1 MSRRRNY
8 GHAKLCSLVSRLCD
22 RESGTKK
29 LNEYAMTW
37 DISSNIEY
45 NVVHILKFY
54 FEGLCSRP
62 GSHCSCISDQH
73 RTFDRWPQAL
83 GQWIMET
90 KNEKKERKQTNI
102 ESSIFAPY
110 LQVVERAGLTAY
122 FFISTRSA
130 SIPSSPV
137 LFPCGSARHPAESV
151 KLK

>member
-29 LNEYAMTW
+29 LNEYAMIW

-54 FEGLCSRP
+54 FEGICSRP
-62 GSHCSCISDQH
+62 GSHYSCISDQH

-83 GQWIMET
+83 GQWLMET

-110 LQVVERAGLTAY
+110 LQVVERAGLTAFFFY
-122 FFISTRSA
+122 FHPIGLNPLKPRALPVRFCP
-130 SIPSSPV
+130 PS
-137 LFPCGSARHPAESV
+137 CR
-151 KLK
+151 KC